1 MDIVLNDG
9 AVVGCFLMLQSRT
22 YDGLLAGVPNKDVN
36 DTVIAQAI
44 DSAADL
50 LHSDCEKVVLIEPK
64 INEGSYNGRNGMVV
78 RYPVLPAIMC
88 MSLFADMDK
97 QLIVVFFQDEMG
109 NLDSNIIEE
118 IKKIDWNSSAEEYC
132 L

>member
-1 MDIVLNDG
+1 MDIILNDG
-9 AVVGCFLMLQSRT
+9 TSVGCFLMLQSRT

-36 DTVIAQAI
+36 DLVIARTL

-64 INEGSYNGRNGMVV
+64 INEGSYSGRSGMVV

-88 MSLFADMDK
+88 ISLFADMDK
-97 QLIVVFFQDEMG
+97 QLIVISFQDEMG
-109 NLDSNIIEE
+109 NIDSNVVEE
-118 IKKIDWNSSAEEYC
+118 IKKIDWDSSAEEYC